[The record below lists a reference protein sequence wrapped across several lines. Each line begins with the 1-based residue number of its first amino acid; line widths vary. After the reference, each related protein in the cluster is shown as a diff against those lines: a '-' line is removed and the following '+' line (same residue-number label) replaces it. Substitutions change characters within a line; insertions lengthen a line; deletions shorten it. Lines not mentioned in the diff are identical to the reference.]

1 MKTQLLIAI
10 KILALLTILLGVGY
24 PLLITGIAR
33 LAFPAKANG
42 SLIKAGDK
50 VVGSELI
57 GQQFDSDLYFY
68 SRPSATNYNPLPSG
82 GSNLGPTSE
91 KRKLLVSQRKENFIL
106 KNQID
111 ATQPLPSEMLCASA
125 SGLDPHISPLAA
137 LLQVERIVKVRQ
149 LNNSQK
155 QELLTTIADLTEP
168 PQFTLLGEARINVL
182 KLNLALDKLKNNNI
196 KTNER

>member
-91 KRKLLVSQRKENFIL
+91 KRKLLFRERKENFIL

-182 KLNLALDKLKNNNI
+182 KLNLALDKLNNNI